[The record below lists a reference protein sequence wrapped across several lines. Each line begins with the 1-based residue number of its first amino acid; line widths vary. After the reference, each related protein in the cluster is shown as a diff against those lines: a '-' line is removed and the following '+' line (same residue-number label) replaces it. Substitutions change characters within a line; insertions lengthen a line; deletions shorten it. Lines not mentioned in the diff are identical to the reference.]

1 MNEVLE
7 MAKNAVRHITS
18 GEFSA
23 AQTSDAIRQSL
34 IELNG
39 GSEKINFKKTVVS
52 CFADYCIFINGIS
65 RQCQSC
71 SRSSTGCRQ

>member
-39 GSEKINFKKTVVS
+39 GSEKINFKKFHRGSQLYELVEELVPVIIEEG
-52 CFADYCIFINGIS
+52 FKDDD
-65 RQCQSC
+65 
-71 SRSSTGCRQ
+71 